1 MMILICLMLFGLL
14 WPVAAVFATRLT
26 DEQEATCMRVLVWV
40 VVMLAACTVALGM
53 SLTHS
58 IVEKAVLVV
67 FALSLGYMAH
77 AVFFSRRSTGG
88 AHE

>member
-1 MMILICLMLFGLL
+1 MILFFLMLFALL

-26 DEQEATCMRVLVWV
+26 DEQEATCMRVFAWV
-40 VVMLAACTVALGM
+40 VVMLAACTVALGT

-58 IVEKAVLVV
+58 VIEKAVLVV
-67 FALSLGYMAH
+67 FALSLGWMAH
-77 AVFFSRRSTGG
+77 AVFFSRRSAGG